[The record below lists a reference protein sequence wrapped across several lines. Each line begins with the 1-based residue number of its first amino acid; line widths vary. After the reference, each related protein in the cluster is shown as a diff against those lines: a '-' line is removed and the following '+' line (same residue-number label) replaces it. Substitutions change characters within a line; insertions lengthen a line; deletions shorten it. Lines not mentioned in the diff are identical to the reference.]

1 MQWLTLGNN
10 LKKWSGTNGF
20 KMEMWEKRVLL
31 TTLFADVYDVVC
43 KKWDFEKMG
52 SKQGM
57 RLTLDGSDDDLIEFR
72 GLDGFWF
79 SEEDAGD
86 FDPATISDV
95 EEDDQSDLDSD
106 AEVTEDVG
114 EPDDAVLDDDMEEAG
129 ELTAQEHLDRFSA
142 VDPTLAGFSI
152 VSVVPAITNDLIG
165 KPILFKFDA
174 GAGGTVWYKGKVK
187 MKHKHTCDCGPVAHC
202 DLNFD
207 VKYSDGVYPQQ
218 LRSENDSEGYG
229 SHNLWVLLEKR

>member
-1 MQWLTLGNN
+1 MEEPCNVYFWDTLGSPVGIDSVS
-10 LKKWSGTNGF
+10 KSTSSGRAFISPSFSKLET
-20 KMEMWEKRVLL
+20 LL
-31 TTLFADVYDVVC
+31 WTTVVH
-43 KKWDFEKMG
+43 
-52 SKQGM
+52 
-57 RLTLDGSDDDLIEFR
+57 
-72 GLDGFWF
+72 
-79 SEEDAGD
+79 
-86 FDPATISDV
+86 PATISDV

-165 KPILFKFDA
+165 KPILFKFDD

-229 SHNLWVLLEKR
+229 SHNLWVLLEKSNSVHTVELHAAVW

>member
-1 MQWLTLGNN
+1 
-10 LKKWSGTNGF
+10 
-20 KMEMWEKRVLL
+20 
-31 TTLFADVYDVVC
+31 
-43 KKWDFEKMG
+43 
-52 SKQGM
+52 M
-57 RLTLDGSDDDLIEFR
+57 RLTLAGSDDDLIEFR

-95 EEDDQSDLDSD
+95 EEDYQSDLDSD

-165 KPILFKFDA
+165 KPILFKFDD

-229 SHNLWVLLEKR
+229 SHNLWVLLEKK